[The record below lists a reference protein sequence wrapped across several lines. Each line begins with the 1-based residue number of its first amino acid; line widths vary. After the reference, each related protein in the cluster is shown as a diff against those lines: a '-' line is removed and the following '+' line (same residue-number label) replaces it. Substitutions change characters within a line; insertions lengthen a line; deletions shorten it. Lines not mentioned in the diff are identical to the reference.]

1 MVFISTDEITRV
13 QQNTEHV
20 RNMCIIAH
28 VDHGKT
34 TLSDFLISSNGI
46 ISDNLAGQVRYMDSR
61 PDEQEKL
68 ITMKSSSIALL
79 FNHPTEKGMLCCCTI
94 VHGLTLC

>member
-1 MVFISTDEITRV
+1 MVYVETEQITRV
-13 QQNTEHV
+13 QYNTDHV

-46 ISDNLAGQVRYMDSR
+46 ISDSLAGQVRYMDSR

-79 FNHPTEKGMLCCCTI
+79 YEHPEEKGMLF
-94 VHGLTLC
+94 